1 MLLYTTMYHKSAVAN
16 SLDNA
21 IALLHNTPMNRLDS
35 STRAQV
41 IGCLIEGCSI
51 RATVRMTGVAKK
63 TVMRLLVEVG
73 EVCAEYQDYAFR
85 NLHCKR
91 LQLDEMWS
99 WIYCK
104 DKNRTEEIARKNPDA
119 GDVWLW
125 VCVDADSKLVP
136 SWRLGQRDLATAKDF
151 VEDIAKRVKGR
162 VQITT
167 DQLRTY
173 LNVIEDAFGGQAD
186 FAQLHKIYRA
196 SGDPDTR
203 YSPAKCIGCEMKE
216 VSGRPDPKHVSTSFV
231 ERQNWTVRGTMR
243 RYTRL
248 SNRFSRKLENH
259 AAATALNYFAYNFIK
274 IHRTLCTSPAM
285 AAGVTDRLWSVE
297 DLVALWEAYEQR
309 RAERAA

>member
-1 MLLYTTMYHKSAVAN
+1 
-16 SLDNA
+16 
-21 IALLHNTPMNRLDS
+21 MNRLDS
-35 STRAQV
+35 QTRIQV
-41 IGCLIEGCSI
+41 INCLIEGCSI

-73 EVCAEYQDYAFR
+73 EVCADFQDHVFR
-85 NLHCKR
+85 NLRCKR

-104 DKNRTEEIARKNPDA
+104 DKNRTEEIARKNPDS

-136 SWRLGQRDLATAKDF
+136 SWRLGQRDLATARDF
-151 VEDIAKRVKGR
+151 VDDIAKRVKGR

-186 FAQLHKIYRA
+186 FAQLHKIFRA

-231 ERQNWTVRGTMR
+231 ERQNWSVRTSMR

-248 SNRFSRKLENH
+248 SNGFSRKLENH

-274 IHRTLCTSPAM
+274 IHRTLRVSPAM

>member
-1 MLLYTTMYHKSAVAN
+1 
-16 SLDNA
+16 
-21 IALLHNTPMNRLDS
+21 MNRLDS
-35 STRAQV
+35 TIRAQV
-41 IGCLIEGCSI
+41 INCLIEGCSI

-73 EVCAEYQDYAFR
+73 EVCADYQDRTFR
-85 NLHCKR
+85 SLRCKR
-91 LQLDEMWS
+91 LQLDELWS

-104 DKNRTEEIARKNPDA
+104 DKNRTEEIARKCPDA

-151 VEDIAKRVKGR
+151 VEDIEKRVKGR

-173 LNVIEDAFGGQAD
+173 LNVIEDAFGGKAD
-186 FAQLHKIYRA
+186 YARLHKIYQTPRDGTA
-196 SGDPDTR
+196 R
-203 YSPAKCIGCEMKE
+203 YSPARCIGCAMKE

-248 SNRFSRKLENH
+248 SNGFSRKLENH

-274 IHRTLCTSPAM
+274 IHRTLRTSPAM

>member
-1 MLLYTTMYHKSAVAN
+1 VPQAPQDHSGFSRWGNVSFKLIHYT
-16 SLDNA
+16 
-21 IALLHNTPMNRLDS
+21 
-35 STRAQV
+35 Q
-41 IGCLIEGCSI
+41 IGC
-51 RATVRMTGVAKK
+51 AD
-63 TVMRLLVEVG
+63 
-73 EVCAEYQDYAFR
+73 YQDYAFR
-85 NLHCKR
+85 NLNSRR

-104 DKNRTEEIARKNPDA
+104 DKNRTEEIARKCPDA

-125 VCVDADSKLVP
+125 VCVDADSKSLA

-167 DQLRTY
+167 DALRTY

-186 FAQLHKIYRA
+186 YAQLHKIYQPPRDGA
-196 SGDPDTR
+196 AR
-203 YSPAKCIGCEMKE
+203 YSPARCIGCDMKE
-216 VSGRPDPKHVSTSFV
+216 VSGGPDPKHVSTSFV
-231 ERQNWTVRGTMR
+231 ERQNWTVRTTMR

-248 SNRFSRKLENH
+248 SNGFSRKMENH
-259 AAATALNYFAYNFIK
+259 AAATALNYFSYNFIK
-274 IHRTLCTSPAM
+274 IHRTLRTSPAM

-297 DLVALWEAYEQR
+297 DLVTLWEAYEQR

>member
-1 MLLYTTMYHKSAVAN
+1 
-16 SLDNA
+16 
-21 IALLHNTPMNRLDS
+21 
-35 STRAQV
+35 
-41 IGCLIEGCSI
+41 
-51 RATVRMTGVAKK
+51 MTGVAKK

-73 EVCAEYQDYAFR
+73 EVCADYQDRVFR
-85 NLHCKR
+85 NLPSKR

-125 VCVDADSKLVP
+125 VCVDADTKLVP
-136 SWRLGQRDLATAKDF
+136 SWRLGQRDLATATDF
-151 VEDIAKRVKGR
+151 VDDIAKRVKGR

-167 DQLRTY
+167 DALRTY
-173 LNVIEDAFGGQAD
+173 VNVIENAFGGQAD
-186 FAQLHKIYRA
+186 YAQLHKVYSA
-196 SGDPDTR
+196 AQENETR
-203 YSPAKCIGCEMKE
+203 YSPARCIGCAMKE
-216 VSGRPDPKHVSTSFV
+216 VSGRPDFRHVSTSFV
-231 ERQNWTVRGTMR
+231 ERQNWTVRTTMR

-248 SNRFSRKLENH
+248 SNGFSRKLANH

-274 IHRTLCTSPAM
+274 IHRSLRTSPAM

-297 DLVALWEAYEQR
+297 DLVVLWESYEQR